1 MIVLFEREGN
11 FEEAYSWRT
20 RLETMQRHPSPQ
32 WPLHLKFPSLL
43 DIQILLR
50 LSVAHSKTMDVLI
63 AVQKFLQPD
72 YYRGMR
78 TSRTIKTTSISM
90 EDVRLAVERGKF
102 ELCDELNRAL
112 DQYARSSD
120 GGPRTRFGRSPS
132 EYHSVNAFYVTELKG
147 RRRLITEPIL
157 NSIVDVET
165 IPRVESLGRLEK
177 RQALKH
183 CKWLLQI
190 DFNRFYDA
198 IPLHDVHVRNKFVFL
213 GKDRQYYRLRTLPTG
228 ARWSVIVGQTITS
241 TIVDIDTPLTILTM
255 IDNIIIGGREGQE
268 EVFVVTVRRI
278 LERIRSVN
286 LETSP
291 DRDVLLST
299 SSDDLLSM
307 ALANNT
313 FLGEEYAWD
322 TRLKERVVRNSTK
335 TVAKLNLCMRKC
347 PYYTCRS
354 FVSMISL
361 VLFAFHTTN
370 KNPAGLF
377 FLLKVYR
384 AVYTEVSRTGGEW
397 DVALNHVAPSVQEEL
412 RRVID
417 LLSRNEYARVSDK
430 MQVTYDE
437 NAYDFIVYTD
447 ASGAGWGAIVHD
459 TQTGE
464 TTGLQKAWVDEL
476 VVNPYYGPRGDERTT
491 WFNRKHSAHAEPSY
505 IVEVLQYLI
514 ETRVL
519 TTGKRVAV
527 VTDHEAIVA
536 AQRKLNGFGG
546 IGRGY
551 TLNRLFELT
560 YNMLYTEGILVV
572 YFYIA
577 GPQNP
582 ADTLSRVFHHH
593 NSFGEIRTLDASG
606 LRLPS
611 LKETFC
617 QLAED

>member
-1 MIVLFEREGN
+1 
-11 FEEAYSWRT
+11 
-20 RLETMQRHPSPQ
+20 
-32 WPLHLKFPSLL
+32 
-43 DIQILLR
+43 
-50 LSVAHSKTMDVLI
+50 
-63 AVQKFLQPD
+63 
-72 YYRGMR
+72 
-78 TSRTIKTTSISM
+78 
-90 EDVRLAVERGKF
+90 
-102 ELCDELNRAL
+102 
-112 DQYARSSD
+112 
-120 GGPRTRFGRSPS
+120 
-132 EYHSVNAFYVTELKG
+132 
-147 RRRLITEPIL
+147 
-157 NSIVDVET
+157 
-165 IPRVESLGRLEK
+165 
-177 RQALKH
+177 
-183 CKWLLQI
+183 
-190 DFNRFYDA
+190 
-198 IPLHDVHVRNKFVFL
+198 
-213 GKDRQYYRLRTLPTG
+213 
-228 ARWSVIVGQTITS
+228 
-241 TIVDIDTPLTILTM
+241 M

-291 DRDVLLST
+291 DRDVLLRT
-299 SSDDLLSM
+299 SSDNLLSM

-384 AVYTEVSRTGGEW
+384 AVYTEVSRNGGEW

-412 RRVID
+412 RRVMRACFPATSTQGCRIRCKSRTMRMRMT
-417 LLSRNEYARVSDK
+417 LS
-430 MQVTYDE
+430 
-437 NAYDFIVYTD
+437 FFTD
-447 ASGAGWGAIVHD
+447 ASDAGWDAIVHD

-464 TTGLQKAWVDEL
+464 ATGLQKAWVDEL
-476 VVNPYYGPRGDERTT
+476 VVNRYYGPRGDERTT
-491 WFNRKHSAHAEPSY
+491 WFNRKHSAHAEPMC

-519 TTGKRVAV
+519 TAGKRVAV

-536 AQRKLNGFGG
+536 ARRKLNGFGG

-560 YNMLYTEGILVV
+560 YNMLIHGRDSGGLFLHCRSTESGRHPLPECFITIIALGKYERRMLLVCV
-572 YFYIA
+572 CPVSKKHFA
-577 GPQNP
+577 RWQR
-582 ADTLSRVFHHH
+582 D
-593 NSFGEIRTLDASG
+593 
-606 LRLPS
+606 
-611 LKETFC
+611 
-617 QLAED
+617 